1 MKVGLPPLVMPSLE
15 GTERPRHF
23 GWSILLW
30 LAVELLSG
38 CLFPS
43 LSRANFPE
51 SRQEAGV
58 AFLRP
63 VDRIVLP
70 ERVYLKGE
78 AVVACFFFSSISQRG
93 GGPL

>member
-1 MKVGLPPLVMPSLE
+1 M
-15 GTERPRHF
+15 
-23 GWSILLW
+23 
-30 LAVELLSG
+30 ELSPG

-51 SRQEAGV
+51 SRQEAGI

-70 ERVYLKGE
+70 ERVYLKPE
-78 AVVACFFFSSISQRG
+78 AVVACFFFQPSAREVG
-93 GGPL
+93 DHFEVLAETDY